1 MKFFVRQDKTEGEM
15 YPQNVFLS
23 YGKSLTP
30 YRVSDIKT
38 LAEWE
43 KVKCKNKVDGWYVKI
58 MLPFTRTKLHINPN
72 TFESEVG
79 PMRYTFLF
87 RYRIANQ
94 HRKSIKHLVRGW
106 FPV

>member
-1 MKFFVRQDKTEGEM
+1 MKLFVRQDKNVDGA

-30 YRVSDIKT
+30 YRVSDINT

-43 KVKCKNKVDGWYVKI
+43 KVKDKNKVDGWYVKVTI
-58 MLPFTRTKLHINPN
+58 PFTRNKLHINPN

-79 PMRYTFLF
+79 PMRYTLLF
-87 RYRIANQ
+87 KYRVANRQ
-94 HRKSIKHLVRGW
+94 RKPIKHLVRGW